1 VTLLYQSLGNT
12 LCQDLGDTLLFWC
25 RWVWLGW
32 GLRELQKI
40 GQFDCDNVDLARRM
54 IAAMICEAA
63 LLLAD
68 AKHPAQLKR
77 QINTVIDRVLQCF
90 RKG

>member
-1 VTLLYQSLGNT
+1 MG
-12 LCQDLGDTLLFWC
+12 LFI
-25 RWVWLGW
+25 G
-32 GLRELQKI
+32 GLRERQKI
-40 GQFDCDNVDLARRM
+40 GQFDCNNVDLAGRI

-77 QINTVIDRVLQCF
+77 QINTVIDRVLECF

>member
-1 VTLLYQSLGNT
+1 MG
-12 LCQDLGDTLLFWC
+12 LFIGA
-25 RWVWLGW
+25 LH
-32 GLRELQKI
+32 ELQKI
-40 GQFDCDNVDLARRM
+40 GEFDCDNVELAGRM

-77 QINTVIDRVLQCF
+77 QINTLIERILECF